1 MAVMSALASGGM
13 ADLSRVR
20 GVGSLGERWR
30 AEHEAVAILVHAALQ
45 VECAARDHGA
55 VAVAPAHAV
64 ERFTEPRAP
73 AGFALVE
80 QRALLGGAMREVG
93 EREPDRVQRDAAGE
107 EAAGGCQRH
116 LEAYRGH
123 RRRRLRRA
131 RLISDSPSL

>member
-64 ERFTEPRAP
+64 ERFTERRAP

-107 EAAGGCQRH
+107 GRAGGGEGPLGPDGGARPRL
-116 LEAYRGH
+116 LEGERG
-123 RRRRLRRA
+123 
-131 RLISDSPSL
+131 